1 MFYFLQKVTD
11 MWEMVKSM
19 LTLPPF
25 PKTGNAIVS
34 RDSKLVK
41 QALVSQAKIYLEQR

>member
-1 MFYFLQKVTD
+1 

-25 PKTGNAIVS
+25 PKSENAILS
-34 RDSKLVK
+34 RYSKLVK
-41 QALVSQAKIYLEQR
+41 QALVAQARSYLEQR